1 MPDPYPPAPDTRP
14 RLVGVR
20 YGLTCCLS
28 AAALCCAAPAA
39 TAQPLGQPP
48 PRGFT
53 VDVDV
58 NITINADVDAEIDA
72 DVELTPADPAGSS
85 ESPETVE
92 PGSDESGAA
101 GAEATEPAWVDLFD
115 GRSLTGWTPVPAALW
130 SVEDG
135 EIHAAGPP
143 DDGDLSDGDL
153 SELHW
158 TGLPA
163 DDAADDAGANE
174 DPAADD
180 GDTDDGDAEDG
191 DTEDGDAEDGDAED
205 GDAEDGDAE
214 DGDADE
220 DASPDDSTSPNA
232 SVPPRSAAPP
242 GDFEVE
248 FEFAAT
254 RGAVVKVRVGE
265 KGAEGSRNGF
275 LYAEFHDPTVRFDL
289 WGGVWTFE
297 PTRERRYVRLNPA
310 AARNAALLDAAA
322 AAEVREGTTW
332 HRVRLRVVGRT
343 ASLTV
348 NGVDLGGGRFDLT
361 NWTPSLAL
369 LVDDHPQANGPAR
382 ATFRSVRLRPVSDE
396 GPVASDRTNPAPSA
410 EPTAPEVGWADLFDG
425 GSLEGWTASPADSW
439 SVENGEL
446 VAATTGGPGSAGLA
460 WTGPE
465 TPGTPAAS
473 EHFEVEFEY
482 AATPGAIV
490 NLQIGEA
497 AEGDG
502 YLYAAF
508 PAPSV
513 NLDWWGIV
521 STWHRD
527 RESKYRR
534 FNRDR
539 PAAAVR
545 RAATAALWRDGEKW
559 HRVRLRF
566 VDGAASLTVNGVPL
580 GGGADPD
587 LTTWSRDLRLT
598 VDENPR
604 TDGPARARVR
614 SVRVRPLD
622 ANGEP
627 IAAPAAP
634 PATP

>member
-1 MPDPYPPAPDTRP
+1 MPDPQSPAPVARP
-14 RLVGVR
+14 RSGGVR
-20 YGLTCCLS
+20 DGLTFCP
-28 AAALCCAAPAA
+28 AGALLTGALLAWAAPAA

-48 PRGFT
+48 PAGFT

-72 DVELTPADPAGSS
+72 DVRLPPADLVGPS
-85 ESPETVE
+85 ESPEVAE
-92 PGSDESGAA
+92 PGANESGAA
-101 GAEATEPAWVDLFD
+101 GAGATEPAWVDLFD
-115 GRSLTGWTPVPAALW
+115 GQSLIGWTPVPAALW
-130 SVEDG
+130 SVENG

-153 SELHW
+153 AELRW

-163 DDAADDAGANE
+163 DNAADAAGAGE
-174 DPAADD
+174 DSA
-180 GDTDDGDAEDG
+180 DG
-191 DTEDGDAEDGDAED
+191 DTEDGDTEDD
-205 GDAEDGDAE
+205 
-214 DGDADE
+214 DADE
-220 DASPDDSTSPNA
+220 DASPDDSTSPDA
-232 SVPPRSAAPP
+232 SAPPRSAAPP
-242 GDFEVE
+242 EDFELE

-265 KGAEGSRNGF
+265 KAAEGSRNGF

-310 AARNAALLDAAA
+310 PARNAALLDAAA
-322 AAEVREGTTW
+322 AAEVRDGTAW

-343 ASLTV
+343 VSLTV
-348 NGVDLGGGRFDLT
+348 NGVDLGGGEFDLT

-369 LVDDHPQANGPAR
+369 LVDDHPQTGGPAR
-382 ATFRSVRLRPVSDE
+382 ARFRSVRLRPVSDD
-396 GPVASDRTNPAPSA
+396 GPTADRPVAGNAA
-410 EPTAPEVGWADLFDG
+410 APEIGWADLFDG
-425 GSLEGWTASPADSW
+425 GSLEGWTASPEAFW
-439 SVENGEL
+439 SLEDGEL
-446 VAATTGGPGSAGLA
+446 VAATTGGPGAAGLA

-473 EHFEVEFEY
+473 AHFEVEFEY

-508 PAPSV
+508 PDPSV

-566 VDGAASLTVNGVPL
+566 VDGDAALSVNGVPL

-587 LTTWSRDLRLT
+587 LTNWSRDLRLT

-604 TDGPARARVR
+604 SDGPARARFR

-634 PATP
+634 PTTP

>member
-1 MPDPYPPAPDTRP
+1 MPDPQSPAPVARP
-14 RLVGVR
+14 RFVGVR

-72 DVELTPADPAGSS
+72 DVQLTPVDPAGSS
-85 ESPETVE
+85 DSPEATE

-101 GAEATEPAWVDLFD
+101 GVEATEPAWVDLFD

-143 DDGDLSDGDL
+143 DDGDLSDGNL
-153 SELHW
+153 AELRW

-163 DDAADDAGANE
+163 DD
-174 DPAADD
+174 
-180 GDTDDGDAEDG
+180 GDAD
-191 DTEDGDAEDGDAED
+191 
-205 GDAEDGDAE
+205 

-220 DASPDDSTSPNA
+220 DASPNDSSSPGA
-232 SVPPRSAAPP
+232 SAPPRSAAPP
-242 GDFEVE
+242 EDFEVE

-446 VAATTGGPGSAGLA
+446 IAATAGGPGPAGLA

-482 AATPGAIV
+482 AATPGAVV

-566 VDGAASLTVNGVPL
+566 VDGAASLSVNGVPL

-587 LTTWSRDLRLT
+587 LTNWSRDLRLT

-604 TDGPARARVR
+604 TDGPARARFR

-622 ANGEP
+622 ANGES
-627 IAAPAAP
+627 IAAPPAP